1 MMRWRICTIGET
13 TVYVHP
19 VMPIYAL
26 YALLTGNGLFM
37 AVSTISILLH
47 EAAHTLLAKI
57 FSHPPSSIELTP
69 LGAIMHLDDT
79 RRLSP
84 IRRAA
89 MLLAGPC
96 MTLVLCWFAILLSK
110 CGMLSITLGR
120 TIFLCNVSILFVNLL
135 PALPLDGGSLLS
147 LMLEQ
152 FMPLRLVQ
160 KCMRII
166 GCILGSGLILLNI
179 YASWKLGGWNLSLA
193 ISGCCLMYTAI
204 TATESQAIAEL
215 RQFMDRK
222 IAFERKG
229 MQKISWIAVPY
240 TAPLVQLVRSL
251 PPGRMAMFAGL
262 ELGSMQ
268 SFGWLTENEVI
279 QHYLENP
286 HSKYSDV
293 VKLYP
298 DRLNLHQNSTI

>member
-1 MMRWRICTIGET
+1 MKRWRIYTIGET

-19 VMPIYAL
+19 AMPVYAL

-47 EAAHTLLAKI
+47 EAAHALVAKL
-57 FSHPPSSIELTP
+57 FSYPPSNIELTP

-79 RRLSP
+79 RRLSSFK
-84 IRRAA
+84 RVV

-96 MTLVLCWFAILLSK
+96 MTFVLCCLAILFSK
-110 CGMLSITLGR
+110 CGMLSLALGR
-120 TIFLCNVSILFVNLL
+120 TIFLCNVSILIVNLL

-147 LMLEQ
+147 LVLEQ
-152 FMPLRLVQ
+152 FLPLRLVQ
-160 KCMRII
+160 KCMCII
-166 GCILGSGLILLNI
+166 GCILGSGMILLNI
-179 YASWKLGGWNLSLA
+179 YASWRIGGWNLSLA

-204 TATESQAIAEL
+204 MATESQVIAAL
-215 RQFMDRK
+215 RLFMDRK

-240 TAPLVQLVRSL
+240 TASLGYLVRSL
-251 PPGRMAMFAGL
+251 PAGRMALFAGF
-262 ELGSMQ
+262 ELGSMR

-279 QHYLENP
+279 QHYLESP

-293 VKLYP
+293 VKMYP
-298 DRLNLHQNSTI
+298 NRLNLHQNSTI